1 VRVQDEIAHMGI
13 VDGRLGPGLPGLSR
27 FGIVGEGPDELDLGQ
42 MQWNDCL
49 LHLQEAQA
57 TIAAFVGAI
66 Q

>member
-1 VRVQDEIAHMGI
+1 VFCSLIGLADQAAHTALGSHASAGDEAE
-13 VDGRLGPGLPGLSR
+13 LTALL
-27 FGIVGEGPDELDLGQ
+27 DELDLGQ